1 MESVVLEKERKRGVC
16 VLPVFHFHGTKQA
29 GERLSHNLLQTV
41 QTLQKILLFSEG
53 ASGFTARQQLQITDS
68 ALWQ

>member
-1 MESVVLEKERKRGVC
+1 MESVVLEKEKEVSAC
-16 VLPVFHFHGTKQA
+16 CLYFIFMAQKQA
-29 GERLSHNLLQTV
+29 GERLSLNLLQTL
-41 QTLQKILLFSEG
+41 QTLLKILFPFSEG